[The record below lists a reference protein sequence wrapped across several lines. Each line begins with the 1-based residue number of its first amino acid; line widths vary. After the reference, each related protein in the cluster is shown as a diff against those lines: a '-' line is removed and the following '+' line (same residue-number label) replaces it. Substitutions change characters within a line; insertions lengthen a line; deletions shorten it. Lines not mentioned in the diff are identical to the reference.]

1 MFLQYFHLAFSTVIL
16 PLKRRYLNVNSIYF
30 KRDGRQID
38 GKTTL
43 CAYWRAKSISMAIKQ
58 TGDYIFRI
66 HFKGPSTFYV
76 NI

>member
-1 MFLQYFHLAFSTVIL
+1 M
-16 PLKRRYLNVNSIYF
+16 YF